1 MAVDA
6 AVEAPQDPA
15 ARGFNGR
22 LLSLVDPPA
31 SGEPLS
37 REWLAQVGRSAG
49 GEYLDGRLVLKR
61 LTEDGLAVPG
71 NDPLYQYLGVFRLYG
86 EIFKAQH
93 EEQMAALRSM
103 LDEARQAMARS
114 LADASAGGAAAA
126 AARRVEDEA
135 ALKRLSADADAR
147 SSGAAAKLRAAMAE
161 EREIFT
167 AAIVVAT
174 ADALARIDR
183 AKSAR
188 AARGR
193 LWRPFGDLGSAWWAV
208 RGRSAA
214 AWAALLALSVIAG
227 LALLWVLG
235 RFGPGHGGR

>member
-22 LLSLVDPPA
+22 LLSPVDPPA

-103 LDEARQAMARS
+103 LD
-114 LADASAGGAAAA
+114 
-126 AARRVEDEA
+126 
-135 ALKRLSADADAR
+135 DADAR

>member
-22 LLSLVDPPA
+22 LLSPVDPPA

-135 ALKRLSADADAR
+135 
-147 SSGAAAKLRAAMAE
+147 
-161 EREIFT
+161 
-167 AAIVVAT
+167 
-174 ADALARIDR
+174 
-183 AKSAR
+183 
-188 AARGR
+188 
-193 LWRPFGDLGSAWWAV
+193 
-208 RGRSAA
+208 
-214 AWAALLALSVIAG
+214 
-227 LALLWVLG
+227 LG
-235 RFGPGHGGR
+235 RRRCPVIRCGCKASRGDGRGARNLHRGDCRGHGRRPGAD